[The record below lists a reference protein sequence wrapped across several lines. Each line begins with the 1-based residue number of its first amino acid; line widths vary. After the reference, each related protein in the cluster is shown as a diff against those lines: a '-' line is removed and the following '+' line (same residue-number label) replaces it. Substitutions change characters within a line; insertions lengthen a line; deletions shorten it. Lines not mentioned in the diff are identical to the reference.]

1 MASCCYCCN
10 NGLRFHLLNDKSN
23 AKSNMLSTLLPG
35 KLAIMGK
42 QSKVALFVCSEEEE
56 LEGWIDG
63 PSEGGRRREQILW
76 RRPRRQE
83 DLAQMANGGE
93 WKDVLG

>member
-1 MASCCYCCN
+1 M
-10 NGLRFHLLNDKSN
+10 NDKSN

-56 LEGWIDG
+56 LEGWMDRVKED
-63 PSEGGRRREQILW
+63 EGGSRFFGGDREGKRI
-76 RRPRRQE
+76 
-83 DLAQMANGGE
+83 
-93 WKDVLG
+93 